1 MTDVLCLAWRYLAY
15 HRFRTVILVA
25 SITMIVYL
33 PVGLNIL
40 VSHSARELTARAE
53 ATPLLIGAKGS
64 PLELVLSSLYFE
76 SDVPP
81 QMRYAEVTRVNQ
93 SGLAH
98 GIPLYTR
105 FQTRDSPIVGTSLD
119 YFDVRGLE
127 IESGRQIAMLGECVL
142 GARAARAAGVKVGD
156 SVMSTPE
163 SVFDIAGV
171 YPLKM
176 KVVGVLEPS
185 GTPDDRAVFVD
196 IKTAWVIE
204 GLAHGHQDLSKPG
217 AETGVLR
224 KEGNEIIANASVMQY
239 NQITPEN
246 AASFHFHGDPN
257 EFPIT
262 SVIVVPRDERSG
274 TLLQGRYLGDDELVQ
289 IVPPANVM
297 DELLKTILTVRRYIM
312 IAVAVVGVATLATMT
327 LVFMLSLQL
336 RRREMETIIKIGGS
350 HMRIASLIAAEVLG
364 VIVAGAASAG
374 LLSIAT
380 MWVATSATRLL
391 VQMT

>member
-176 KVVGVLEPS
+176 KVVGVPEPS